1 MKTLLVLAGPTG
13 VGKTELS
20 LELATTL
27 NSPILSV
34 DSRQIYKGIEIGT
47 AAPTSEQKELV
58 THYFVGELSVEDYFS
73 AAEFENKALLLLHTL
88 FRNHKAILATGGS
101 MMYIDALCY
110 GIDIMPDVEP
120 EVRKQLQ
127 IQYQKEGLENIL
139 QQLKMW
145 DPIHYNKVDKK
156 NYKRVIHALE
166 VCLSTGKP
174 YSSFRLNT
182 TKQRP
187 FKIVK
192 VGLERD
198 REDLYQRINA
208 RVDSMIE
215 LGLIDEARYLFDKKQ
230 LNALNTVGYKEIF
243 KYLDNSWP
251 LDFAIEKIKQNTR
264 IYARQQ
270 LRWFKKDNNTLWI
283 NLSKTSAQEAIQ
295 LISDKLEE

>member
-1 MKTLLVLAGPTG
+1 M
-13 VGKTELS
+13 
-20 LELATTL
+20 
-27 NSPILSV
+27 
-34 DSRQIYKGIEIGT
+34 
-47 AAPTSEQKELV
+47 
-58 THYFVGELSVEDYFS
+58 
-73 AAEFENKALLLLHTL
+73 
-88 FRNHKAILATGGS
+88 
-101 MMYIDALCY
+101 
-110 GIDIMPDVEP
+110 
-120 EVRKQLQ
+120 
-127 IQYQKEGLENIL
+127 
-139 QQLKMW
+139 
-145 DPIHYNKVDKK
+145 
-156 NYKRVIHALE
+156 IHALE

-192 VGLERD
+192 VGFERD

-270 LRWFKKDNNTLWI
+270 LRWFKKDYNTLWI

-295 LISDKLEE
+295 LSLDKLEE